1 LHKSWRVLPRGSF
14 WTVRVHPTPPRARQ
28 KGGPRRRPVRR
39 PCPWTQSSPPA
50 SSHLASWSSPPYR
63 SVIAGLLRASP
74 SAKSHGPPPPLA
86 VKKAQSWPCAAVEEA
101 ADSSPAGNALQ
112 GAPHADLLTV
122 SPSSFPHRAAT
133 LPPPACPPRA
143 PPRGA
148 DHEARGGGRG
158 RGAAPSSCPAAR
170 GGRSCGPPR
179 FIRLAGRQLLSR
191 GGPAWRR
198 GGGSIRPEEP
208 AIPTPLRQRPPRCA
222 GRMSS
227 MAAACGGC
235 LCVRC
240 GSRRTRRRACAAVRE
255 LGTSPDE

>member
-1 LHKSWRVLPRGSF
+1 MESVATRQL

-28 KGGPRRRPVRR
+28 KGGPRGRPVRR

-50 SSHLASWSSPPYR
+50 SSHLASWSSPPSYR

-170 GGRSCGPPR
+170 GGSSCGPPR

-191 GGPAWRR
+191 GGPAWRQ
-198 GGGSIRPEEP
+198 GGGSIRP
-208 AIPTPLRQRPPRCA
+208 
-222 GRMSS
+222 
-227 MAAACGGC
+227 AA
-235 LCVRC
+235 
-240 GSRRTRRRACAAVRE
+240 RRSGARRRSSSGGLCLLLPCPWSGRPA
-255 LGTSPDE
+255 